1 MDEKNRKRYFLANED
16 LYQLTVDFECL
27 LFAFEK
33 LDRKFI
39 GIEIDEN
46 YFNIAKNRMEIK

>member
-33 LDRKFI
+33 LDLLTSTKLKP
-39 GIEIDEN
+39 DS
-46 YFNIAKNRMEIK
+46 

>member
-27 LFAFEK
+27 LFACAK